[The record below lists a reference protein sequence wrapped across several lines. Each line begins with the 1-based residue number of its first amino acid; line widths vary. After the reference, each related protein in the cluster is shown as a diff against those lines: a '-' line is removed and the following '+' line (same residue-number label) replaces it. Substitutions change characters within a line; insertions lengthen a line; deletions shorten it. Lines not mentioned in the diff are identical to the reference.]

1 MLTLNQRWCNVDSV
15 TWRYINISALI
26 QRYFNQLCPL
36 GTEERPFQCSHC
48 DKSFNR
54 NALLIMH
61 EMNHTGYRPFQCCH
75 CNMSFKQKCHLIV
88 HQRIHS
94 GEHSFQC
101 SHSSKNFAYKEHS
114 MEMSTSGWFLK
125 SYITTMKPWL
135 MLQLHR
141 KVFKKYIK
149 MHIFSYLQP
158 LMEALVCGIFSKRL
172 SQVFDSPLKCD
183 FLSYF

>member
-26 QRYFNQLCPL
+26 QRYFNQPCPL

-94 GEHSFQC
+94 GE
-101 SHSSKNFAYKEHS
+101 N
-114 MEMSTSGWFLK
+114 STSDFYWPPRSTTLSPNDLVWLLLT
-125 SYITTMKPWL
+125 SY
-135 MLQLHR
+135 
-141 KVFKKYIK
+141 VN
-149 MHIFSYLQP
+149 HIIP
-158 LMEALVCGIFSKRL
+158 
-172 SQVFDSPLKCD
+172 
-183 FLSYF
+183 